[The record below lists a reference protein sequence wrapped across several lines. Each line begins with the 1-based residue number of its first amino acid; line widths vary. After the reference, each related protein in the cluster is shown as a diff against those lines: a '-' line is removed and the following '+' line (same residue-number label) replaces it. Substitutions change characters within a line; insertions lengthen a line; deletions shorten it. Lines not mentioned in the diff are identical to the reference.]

1 MLLKLKHSLSNF
13 VKFAEIDQF
22 QSWVQV
28 YILNIIGML
37 CQNGN
42 YLHIGQTNLD
52 WKIGLYYFISNQN
65 QLIAKL
71 RLNVQ
76 INPIECLFEIE
87 ILVHESDEKLDFQVC
102 EKWFSSFE
110 ILLDWIFICMVNHF
124 IWLYSIE
131 VITNFK

>member
-1 MLLKLKHSLSNF
+1 
-13 VKFAEIDQF
+13 
-22 QSWVQV
+22 
-28 YILNIIGML
+28 ML

-102 EKWFSSFE
+102 EK
-110 ILLDWIFICMVNHF
+110 
-124 IWLYSIE
+124 
-131 VITNFK
+131 

>member
-37 CQNGN
+37 CQNGY
-42 YLHIGQTNLD
+42 YLHIDENNLD

-65 QLIAKL
+65 QFIAKL

-76 INPIECLFEIE
+76 INPIECLFEIK
-87 ILVHESDEKLDFQVC
+87 ILVHESDEKLDLRVC
-102 EKWFSSFE
+102 EK
-110 ILLDWIFICMVNHF
+110 
-124 IWLYSIE
+124 
-131 VITNFK
+131 